1 MMNSPYDVI
10 KSMLRTEKSTALLPQ
25 NKYLFCVDRRANKVQ
40 IKKAVEDIY
49 NVKVASVNTAIQ
61 MGKMRRVRY
70 VAGKASDWKKAL
82 VTLRQGSKIE
92 VT

>member
-1 MMNSPYDVI
+1 MNSPYDVI

-25 NKYLFCVDRRANKVQ
+25 NKYLFCVDRRAKKFQ
-40 IKKAVEDIY
+40 TKKAVEDIY